1 MQCRPSSHSEA
12 THCTHLH
19 HLAGGRSK
27 GFSFW
32 LRHLQSS
39 PYTVRKN
46 QGVRY
51 HPTSILDPPVFF
63 FTIFGRKR
71 SHGGPHLYMCDIVW
85 QCGGFFSFFKQQHT
99 KIIDDPSFLGWFQI
113 SPRAASTTRDSRA
126 VDRCPP
132 LGGVPKKKRSG
143 SESWKGKEQGRD
155 KSCFCVMTCAHPRN
169 HILKILVQ
177 LI

>member
-1 MQCRPSSHSEA
+1 MQCRPSSSHSEA

-51 HPTSILDPPVFF
+51 HPTSILDPPGFF
-63 FTIFGRKR
+63 
-71 SHGGPHLYMCDIVW
+71 SLYFVENVPMEARICICDIVW

-99 KIIDDPSFLGWFQI
+99 KVIDDPSFLGRFQI
-113 SPRAASTTRDSRA
+113 SPRGGQHHERLSRSRSMPSIG
-126 VDRCPP
+126 RCPKEKND
-132 LGGVPKKKRSG
+132 LVLSH
-143 SESWKGKEQGRD
+143 GKAKNKEETNHVFVWWR
-155 KSCFCVMTCAHPRN
+155 V
-169 HILKILVQ
+169 HILEIILKTLVQ

>member
-1 MQCRPSSHSEA
+1 MQCRPSSSHSEA

-51 HPTSILDPPVFF
+51 HPTSILDPPGFF
-63 FTIFGRKR
+63 
-71 SHGGPHLYMCDIVW
+71 SLYFVENVPMEARICICDIVW

-132 LGGVPKKKRSG
+132 LGGVPKKKTI
-143 SESWKGKEQGRD
+143 W
-155 KSCFCVMTCAHPRN
+155 FWVMERQRTRKRQIMFLCDD
-169 HILKILVQ
+169 VCTS
-177 LI
+177 

>member
-1 MQCRPSSHSEA
+1 MQAIQPLRGHTLYTFAPSGWRPLQGLFILATAPAEFTVYGQKKPRGAISSHFDFGS
-12 THCTHLH
+12 T
-19 HLAGGRSK
+19 R
-27 GFSFW
+27 
-32 LRHLQSS
+32 
-39 PYTVRKN
+39 
-46 QGVRY
+46 
-51 HPTSILDPPVFF
+51 FF

-132 LGGVPKKKRSG
+132 LGGVPKKKTI
-143 SESWKGKEQGRD
+143 W
-155 KSCFCVMTCAHPRN
+155 FWVMERQRTRKRQIMFLCDD
-169 HILKILVQ
+169 VCTS
-177 LI
+177 